1 MKIKTKIKVSVAL
14 VWIGAL
20 IALMAKYVG
29 TWCLWVGLAMVVGA
43 AIYRYTMIT
52 CPHGG
57 HKLIEGKEAPKKCPN
72 CGESLE

>member
-1 MKIKTKIKVSVAL
+1 MKIKTTIKVSVAL

-20 IALMAKYVG
+20 LALMAKYVG

-52 CPHGG
+52 CPHCG